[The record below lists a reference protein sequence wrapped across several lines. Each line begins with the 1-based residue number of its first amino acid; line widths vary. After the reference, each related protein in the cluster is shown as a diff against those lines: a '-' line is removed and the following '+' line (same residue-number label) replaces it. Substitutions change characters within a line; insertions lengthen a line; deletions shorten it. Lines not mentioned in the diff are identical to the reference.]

1 MGAVSRHR
9 RKYPNGIAMQD
20 KHFRKSVRR
29 HSRAKK
35 TTRRKSSYRRKRNNI
50 INWAA
55 QGIKYGAPLVGA
67 ISKLSGFG
75 DYRGTSGAISG
86 GQIPII
92 QNTSGGCIVRHR
104 EYLGDLSASQGF
116 VLTSYNIN
124 PGNPLLFPWLSGVAN
139 NFEQWCPRGMIF
151 EYKSMSSDT
160 VVNVTS
166 GSSGLGSVIM
176 ATDYN
181 VYNPDFSTKQQME
194 NYEFAVS
201 CKPSQNMIHMV
212 ENKKADLPL
221 KDYYITDGNEF
232 PSQGDAR
239 MTFPAKIQIATVGN
253 TANTTAGVQNN
264 IGEIWCSYE
273 VELKRPRI
281 LPGQPAVLNGQP
293 AVDHFNLMIAPSI
306 SSTVT
311 PARPFGD
318 STTGMLKPSSASTL
332 KGALSGGIVPVA
344 FQSASSTN
352 LFAPFAV
359 VDGSGNQ
366 VNSTA
371 NTYYF
376 PKGVSTGRFK
386 LDYYQ
391 SYSSSTAG
399 ALSAPTVSMY
409 NCIVFAL
416 ISNNTAGQYSNAAS
430 SATVNQVIYTR
441 FIEITGNNASLS
453 FTFPTGP
460 TGVIVNSC
468 DVYITELPE
477 NIN

>member
-1 MGAVSRHR
+1 MGAYSRHR
-9 RKYPNGIAMQD
+9 RKYPNGIPLD
-20 KHFRKSVRR
+20 KHFRKSIRR

-35 TTRRKSSYRRKRNNI
+35 TARRKSSYRRKRSNI
-50 INWAA
+50 VNWAA

-75 DYRGTSGAISG
+75 DYSSTAGAISG

-201 CKPSQNMIHMV
+201 CKPSMNMIHMV

-221 KDYYITDGNEF
+221 KDYYITDSNEF
-232 PSQGDAR
+232 PIQGDAR

-253 TANTTAGVQNN
+253 TVNSTAGVQNN

-281 LPGQPAVLNGQP
+281 LPGLPAVLNGQP
-293 AVDHFNLMIAPSI
+293 AFDHFNLMA
-306 SSTVT
+306 SSSVSNTII
-311 PARPFGD
+311 PAKPFSD
-318 STTGMLKPSSASTL
+318 STGGMLKPTSASTL
-332 KGALSGGIVPVA
+332 KGALSGGVVSVA
-344 FQSASSTN
+344 NQSVSSTT

-366 VNSTA
+366 IPSTA

-376 PKGVSTGRFK
+376 PKGVSTGRYMITYTLSFF
-386 LDYYQ
+386 
-391 SYSSSTAG
+391 TPVAG
-399 ALSAPTVSMY
+399 ALATPTVTRY
-409 NCIVFAL
+409 NCENVTL
-416 ISNNTAGQYSNAAS
+416 ISSNTQNQYSNAQSA
-430 SATVNQVIYTR
+430 ATVGQVIYIK
-441 FIEITGNNASLS
+441 FLEVTGNNANFSV
-453 FTFPTGP
+453 TFSTGP
-460 TGVIVNSC
+460 SGVASSC
-468 DVYITELPE
+468 DIYVSQLPE

>member
-20 KHFRKSVRR
+20 KRFRKSVRR
-29 HSRAKK
+29 YSRAKK
-35 TTRRKSSYRRKRNNI
+35 TTRRKSSYKRKRNSI
-50 INWAA
+50 VNWAA

-75 DYRGTSGAISG
+75 DYSSTAGAISG

-166 GSSGLGSVIM
+166 GSSGLGSVII

-221 KDYYITDGNEF
+221 KDYYITDSNEF
-232 PSQGDAR
+232 PAQGDAR

-281 LPGQPAVLNGQP
+281 LPGQPAALNGQP
-293 AVDHFNLMIAPSI
+293 GFDHFNLMV
-306 SSTVT
+306 SSTVSNT
-311 PARPFGD
+311 AVPQSPF
-318 STTGMLKPSSASTL
+318 STATGGMLKPTSASTL
-332 KGALSGGIVPVA
+332 KGALSGGSVSVA
-344 FQSASSTN
+344 NQSVATSI
-352 LFAPFAV
+352 FAPFAV

-366 VNSTA
+366 IASTA

-376 PKGVSTGRFK
+376 PKGVSSGRFK
-386 LDYYQ
+386 FDIFTGYASGTPGVL
-391 SYSSSTAG
+391 AG
-399 ALSAPTVSMY
+399 PTVNNY
-409 NCIVFAL
+409 NCAPFAL
-416 ISNNTAGQYSNAAS
+416 ITNNTGGQFSNAAS
-430 SATVNQVIYTR
+430 SASVFQLIYTR
-441 FIEITGNNASLS
+441 FIEVTGPNAYFTIS
-453 FTFPTGP
+453 FATGP
-460 TGVIVNSC
+460 TSAVPSTC
-468 DVYITELPE
+468 DIYVAQLPE